1 SPQFSDNIVLALNY
15 SSDPDTTSSSTQS
28 DYYPDKQPCIC
39 KEINVLDQHDYSMI
53 IGMIDSINDP
63 SIKAKYIKELQQ
75 KILTNQT
82 KPSPQPTTDN
92 SYSTPDFDS
101 NVIGRFQSKPRKITI
116 SDLQTEVQKLKD
128 EIRLIKITIA
138 KLEHTTP
145 IQTDN
150 KNHIPINNKNPNFN
164 SSSDSDQ
171 NQDNSPDEGI
181 SNQSALSTII
191 NPSSPQIGQI
201 KTYKIQK
208 WYIEIDIRI
217 AQDYNL
223 IVNALVDTGADLNCM
238 REALVP
244 TKYLEKTTES
254 LFGANKQ
261 QLDIKYKLANAKV
274 CNQDICYTTDFVMV
288 KTISQNV
295 ILGLPFLHLISP
307 FKVTSEGIVTEYLN
321 KDILFP
327 FIYPLIIRDLDTLK
341 RESIHYNSSPLPQLD
356 QCIANL
362 NIKQRQLS
370 FLKDDLSFE
379 KQNFQL
385 DIPFWFL
392 EWWDK
397 YGPTTDILPP
407 NVNEGY
413 QYWLSHFDKPSI
425 WDFIPDLLIYFKH
438 FSLTWILMLE
448 YAIIDKLVG
457 NINVPYFGRQTKIK
471 WWSGMNIA
479 DLGTQRVASW
489 FNENPFLCKTLID
502 QSPFLMAK
510 SQSRAQLA
518 VASSR
523 LATAS
528 TSDELRAIA
537 KDMEK
542 AMTTISSQMD
552 TGSSEH
558 NDRNL
563 SDDDD
568 PTRFFCHDE
577 SES

>member
-1 SPQFSDNIVLALNY
+1 
-15 SSDPDTTSSSTQS
+15 
-28 DYYPDKQPCIC
+28 
-39 KEINVLDQHDYSMI
+39 
-53 IGMIDSINDP
+53 MIDSINDP
-63 SIKAKYIKELQQ
+63 SIKAKFIKELQQ

-82 KPSPQPTTDN
+82 NQSQQPSTDN
-92 SYSTPDFDS
+92 SYSTHDFDS

-138 KLEHTTP
+138 KLERTTP
-145 IQTDN
+145 IQKDN
-150 KNHIPINNKNPNFN
+150 KNPIPIDNKNPNFN
-164 SSSDSDQ
+164 SSSDSDH
-171 NQDNSPDEGI
+171 NQDNSPDDGI

-191 NPSSPQIGQI
+191 NPSSPHIGQI

-223 IVNALVDTGADLNCM
+223 IVNAIVDSGADLNCI

-261 QLDIKYKLANAKV
+261 QLDIQYKLANAKV
-274 CNQDICYTTDFVMV
+274 CNQGICYTTDFVMV

-295 ILGLPFLHLISP
+295 ILGLPSFILYLLLKVLSSIRGRGPRERGRSSRGGRGPSIRPNLTTLSPVHTDIS
-307 FKVTSEGIVTEYLN
+307 T
-321 KDILFP
+321 
-327 FIYPLIIRDLDTLK
+327 
-341 RESIHYNSSPLPQLD
+341 
-356 QCIANL
+356 
-362 NIKQRQLS
+362 
-370 FLKDDLSFE
+370 DLS
-379 KQNFQL
+379 L
-385 DIPFWFL
+385 STIPSSSSR
-392 EWWDK
+392 
-397 YGPTTDILPP
+397 P
-407 NVNEGY
+407 
-413 QYWLSHFDKPSI
+413 SHKDN
-425 WDFIPDLLIYFKH
+425 
-438 FSLTWILMLE
+438 LTWILMLG

-479 DLGTQRVASW
+479 DLGTQGVASW
-489 FNENPFLCKTLID
+489 FNENPSLCKTLID

-510 SQSRAQLA
+510 SQSCAQLA
-518 VASSR
+518 AASSR

-528 TSDELRAIA
+528 TADELHAII

-542 AMTTISSQMD
+542 AMTTISFQMD